1 MTAFALQART
11 FRSLHDHRNYRLFF
25 SGQVV
30 SVSGTWMQNVA
41 LAWLVIQM
49 THSPLAVGALAFC
62 RFVPFTVFGLFAG
75 VLADR
80 VDNRRLVIGTQSLS
94 MVLSATLAVLA
105 LTGTA
110 TLPLVFLLAVLSGI
124 AQVFDAPGRQALTY
138 QLVGGDEL
146 PNAVALNS
154 SLFNMSRVVGPAIAG
169 VLIAAV
175 NVGACFIVNALSFL
189 AVLAGLLAMRTDE
202 LFPVERGA
210 RAGVL
215 ADVREGIAFV
225 RQSRELRL
233 VLGIVTVMS
242 TVGFNF
248 NVILPLLASSTLHT
262 GPRTFGVLS
271 AAFGAGALAGALAT
285 ATLGRASWKGLF
297 VGLTGFS
304 LAMLA
309 LAPLRGTVACGV
321 LLFFVGGSFTLL
333 TANANALIQTGAPG
347 HLRGRVVSLY
357 LFAFAGLAPV
367 GGIVA
372 GWLVQIGGTS
382 LAFGVAGLTGL
393 AIAAYAVRAR
403 PSSVSA

>member
-1 MTAFALQART
+1 VTGFALQTRT

-25 SGQVV
+25 SGQIV
-30 SVSGTWMQNVA
+30 SVSGTWMQNIA

-62 RFVPFTVFGLFAG
+62 RFVPFTVFGLVSG

-80 VDNRRLVIGTQSLS
+80 VDNRRLVIATQTLS
-94 MVLSATLAVLA
+94 MVLSGTLAALT

-110 TLPLVFLLAVLSGI
+110 TLPLVFLLAVLSGV

-138 QLVGGDEL
+138 QLVGSDEL

-175 NVGACFIVNALSFL
+175 NVGACFLVNALSFL

-202 LFPVERGA
+202 LYPVVRGA
-210 RAGVL
+210 SASVL

-225 RQSRELRL
+225 RKSRDLRL
-233 VLGIVTVMS
+233 VLAIVTVMS

-262 GPRTFGVLS
+262 GPRTFGILS
-271 AAFGAGALAGALAT
+271 AAFGAGALAGALGT
-285 ATLGRASWKGLF
+285 ATLGRASWKGLL
-297 VGLTGFS
+297 VGLAGFS
-304 LAMLA
+304 TAMLA
-309 LAPLRGTVACGV
+309 LAPLRGLVQCGV
-321 LLFFVGGSFTLL
+321 LLFFVGASFTLL
-333 TANANALIQTGAPG
+333 TANANALVQTGAPD

-372 GWLVQIGGTS
+372 GWLVQVGGTA
-382 LAFGVAGLTGL
+382 LAFGVAGITGL
-393 AIAAYAVRAR
+393 VLASYAIRAR
-403 PSSVSA
+403 PLNVAV